1 METKQGLIV
10 KSLGGFYY
18 VDTGNEVIECRARGV
33 FRNEKISPCVGDHVE
48 LEMTDGG
55 KGYVKAIG
63 ERKNHLLRPPLSN
76 LDQLVL
82 ISSAAHP
89 APNLLVLDQ
98 MIAIC
103 EKKNIEPAIIFTKSD
118 LGDTTTLQELYE
130 KAGFRSVSVCS
141 NTGEGVEEVKAL
153 LSGKISAFTGNS
165 GVGKST
171 LLNAI
176 DPRLGLQTADI
187 SMKLGRGKHTTRHV
201 ELFKLPEGG
210 WVADTPGFS
219 AMDYQRFEVIL
230 KDELENCFREFE
242 EHLGQCRFTGCSHT
256 AEKGCA
262 IRQALEDGAIA
273 RSRYESYCAMYQ
285 EAKNIKEWELPNMK
299 TDSKR

>member
-18 VDTGNEVIECRARGV
+18 VYTGSEVIECRARGA
-33 FRNEKISPCVGDHVE
+33 FRNEKISPCVGDHAE

-55 KGYVKAIG
+55 KGYVTAIG

-82 ISSAAHP
+82 VSSAAQP
-89 APNLLVLDQ
+89 FPNLSVLDR

-103 EKKNIEPAIIFTKSD
+103 EKKGIEPILVFTKGD
-118 LGDTTTLQELYE
+118 LGDTGSLAELYRR
-130 KAGFRSVSVCS
+130 AGFRTVRVCCP
-141 NTGEGVEEVKAL
+141 TGEGVEEVKAL
-153 LSGKISAFTGNS
+153 LAGRISAFTGNS

-176 DPRLGLQTADI
+176 APRLGLQTADI
-187 SMKLGRGKHTTRHV
+187 SLKLGRGRHTTRHV
-201 ELFKLPEGG
+201 ELFAIPGDG

-230 KDELENCFREFE
+230 KNELESCFREFAPY
-242 EHLGQCRFTGCSHT
+242 LGECQFTGCSHT

-262 IRQALEDGAIA
+262 VRQALAAGEISQ
-273 RSRYESYCAMYQ
+273 SRYESYCAMYQ
-285 EAKNIKEWELPNMK
+285 EAKNIKEWEL
-299 TDSKR
+299 

>member
-18 VDTGNEVIECRARGV
+18 VDTGSQVIECRARGV
-33 FRNEKISPCVGDHVE
+33 FRNEKISPCVGDHAE

-55 KGYVKAIG
+55 KGYITAIA

-76 LDQLVL
+76 LDQLILV
-82 ISSAAHP
+82 SSAAHP
-89 APNLLVLDQ
+89 VPNYSVLDR

-103 EKKNIEPAIIFTKSD
+103 EKKRIEPVLVFTKSD
-118 LGDTTTLQELYE
+118 LGDTEEFARVYR
-130 KAGFRSVSVCS
+130 KAGFQTVCVCS
-141 NTGEGVEEVKAL
+141 MTGEGVEQVRDL
-153 LSGKISAFTGNS
+153 LTGKFSAFTGNS

-176 DPRLGLQTADI
+176 DPRLGLQTADV
-187 SMKLGRGKHTTRHV
+187 SLKLGRGRHTTRHV
-201 ELFKLPEGG
+201 EMFHLPQGG

-230 KDELENCFREFE
+230 KGELEDCFREFSPY
-242 EHLGQCRFTGCSHT
+242 LGRCQFTGCSHT

-262 IRQALEDGAIA
+262 VRQALAEGEILQ
-273 RSRYESYCAMYQ
+273 SRYDSYCAMYQ
-285 EAKNIKEWELPNMK
+285 EAKNIKEWEL
-299 TDSKR
+299 